1 MEALDTD
8 FDAQQA
14 IAHLRPAR
22 FELGIRNYA
31 IIEIDNKIGL
41 TFKIGAYHAIAQVI
55 VTLNND
61 LYSFKIIKSRIV
73 KGQERITT
81 LAEIDGL
88 FSEQLAHTLVRS
100 WCQVCEE
107 KQW

>member
-1 MEALDTD
+1 MEALDTT

-22 FELGIRNYA
+22 LELGIRNFA
-31 IIEIDNKIGL
+31 IIEIDNSTAL

-61 LYSFKIIKSRIV
+61 LYSFKIIKSRVV

-81 LAEIDGL
+81 LARIDGL
-88 FSEQLAHTLVRS
+88 FSEQLAHALVRS

-107 KQW
+107 KGW

>member
-8 FDAQQA
+8 FDALQA
-14 IAHLRPAR
+14 IAHVRPAR

-31 IIEIDNKIGL
+31 IMEIDNTIGL
-41 TFKIGAYHAIAQVI
+41 TFKIGAYHAIARVI
-55 VTLNND
+55 VTLKND
-61 LYSFKIIKSRIV
+61 LYSFKIIKSRVV

-88 FSEQLAHTLVRS
+88 FSDQLARTLVQL

-107 KQW
+107 KGW